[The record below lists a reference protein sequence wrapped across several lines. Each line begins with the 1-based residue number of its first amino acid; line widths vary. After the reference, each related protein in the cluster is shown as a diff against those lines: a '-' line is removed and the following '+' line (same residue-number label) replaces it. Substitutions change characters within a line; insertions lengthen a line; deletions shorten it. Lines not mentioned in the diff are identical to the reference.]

1 MNERIYIADDEAAIC
16 ELMRNFLDS
25 AGYRTTCF
33 HDGLSVLKAAE
44 RDAPDLVILDIMMP
58 GLSGLDV
65 CAALRKKSAVPII
78 MVSAKD
84 TPLDRIEGITLGGD
98 DYLVKP
104 FLPLE
109 LVARVRALFRRI
121 ELIRGAQGPENLL
134 SFGICGCIPACVPP
148 RLTASRLRSRPRSL
162 TSWPTWCATAIRLP
176 GGKSC
181 CANCGSLKTT
191 CPTRGRRTISSSACA
206 KSWRHRGAACG
217 SRQCGAMDSGCRW
230 KEGSRVKIT
239 VRKAFLIP
247 SVLLLVLLPLLT
259 YLIFN
264 EMAGTYVNSI
274 ADDQISGLL
283 AVIEPSIREA
293 FPAQGS
299 DDASVQT
306 APAQARVF
314 LSGLHKLLKAPRCCC
329 SACTRRLP

>member
-134 SFGICGCIPACVPP
+134 TFGDLRLHTGLRTAEANGKPFALTPTEFDFLAYMVRHSDQATGREELLRKLWQFEDDVPNT
-148 RLTASRLRSRPRSL
+148 RATDDLVKRLRKKL
-162 TSWPTWCATAIRLP
+162 
-176 GGKSC
+176 
-181 CANCGSLKTT
+181 
-191 CPTRGRRTISSSACA
+191 
-206 KSWRHRGAACG
+206 AA
-217 SRQCGAMDSGCRW
+217 Q
-230 KEGSRVKIT
+230 GSRVR
-239 VRKAFLIP
+239 V
-247 SVLLLVLLPLLT
+247 
-259 YLIFN
+259 
-264 EMAGTYVNSI
+264 E
-274 ADDQISGLL
+274 
-283 AVIEPSIREA
+283 AVWGYGFRLSLEGGE
-293 FPAQGS
+293 QGENHR
-299 DDASVQT
+299 
-306 APAQARVF
+306 P
-314 LSGLHKLLKAPRCCC
+314 
-329 SACTRRLP
+329 